1 MKATDITK
9 PTALFLTKIVVA
21 VAVLCAMAQCNNAN
35 PTAEMQQETIV
46 EEEPFAHENKVLQW
60 YFNKIQF
67 IPNEDTRYFVLVSD
81 RTCVGCGSVVIDEML
96 RKGLDSTEMIITS
109 KLDRK
114 YPFLKENPRIF
125 VDNNDVI
132 NTLNWDYPGITDV
145 VLVNGKIENIREH
158 KIIATDTIGAN
169 NVL

>member
-21 VAVLCAMAQCNNAN
+21 VAVLCAMVQCNNAN
-35 PTAEMQQETIV
+35 HTAEVQKESIA
-46 EEEPFAHENKVLQW
+46 EDEPFAQENKVLQW
-60 YFNKIQF
+60 YFNKIEF
-67 IPNEDTRYFVLVSD
+67 NPKEDTRYFILVSD
-81 RTCVGCGSVVIDEML
+81 RICVGCGSVVIDEMSK
-96 RKGLDSTEMIITS
+96 KGLDSTEMIITS

-114 YPFLKENPRIF
+114 YPFLKENPKIF

-145 VLVNGKIENIREH
+145 TLVDGKIVDIKEH
-158 KIIATDTIGAN
+158 
-169 NVL
+169 VLISDDSE